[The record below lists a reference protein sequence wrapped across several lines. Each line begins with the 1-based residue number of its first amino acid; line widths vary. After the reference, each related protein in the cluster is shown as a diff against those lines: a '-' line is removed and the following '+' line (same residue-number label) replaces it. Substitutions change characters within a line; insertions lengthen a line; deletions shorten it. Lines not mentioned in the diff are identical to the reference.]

1 MQMTEYLFDKY
12 LRLWIS
18 KQKKK
23 KKKKKK
29 KKHLVVGFL
38 QNQIIQKMNMIV
50 LSSETISKIN
60 IIVFFSQIIA
70 SFIIITFIFICIW
83 IT

>member
-18 KQKKK
+18 KQP
-23 KKKKKK
+23 K

-70 SFIIITFIFICIW
+70 SFITFIFICIW